1 MGQQQS
7 SEKGSSSRT
16 GTPQAERDR
25 KVSRRVS
32 IQALSQSRA
41 TPVDP
46 SATKD
51 TAVAQTTSQHLDK
64 PDLQQYL
71 QASSSPDQQA
81 RAGKVERSSSRASR
95 AHRNELEQRPKQQPS
110 PAPAPPQASGPMDV
124 PASRSKQES
133 VDEPVEEPN
142 NTYHD
147 RRYTPVAQLR
157 PPRLPL
163 PIADVPIPESPTL
176 LPVDRGNADVPIF
189 ETDEPLSAIEPQTT
203 RKSSMLSTTTQSE
216 EEVGE
221 ELQPFAVDTAT
232 AQTVPT
238 VIEWNHGGNKVYVTG
253 TFANWEKK
261 YRLHPR
267 KNGPGM
273 FTTINL
279 PSGTH
284 HLKFVVDGEMVTS
297 PDLPTAVDFN
307 NFLVNYIEVATEDLT
322 KPRRESAQTGSKSSA
337 LAAVEHE
344 HGRSGTHTPV
354 SEMGEP
360 QAEEIPEGDFRQLV
374 PQALLDID
382 LPEDDHRYHNA
393 VRVIQESPAPPALP
407 LFLSRSI
414 LNGVLPVKDD
424 NSVLT
429 LPNHTVLN
437 HLMTSS
443 VKNGVLAT
451 SVTTRYKKKYVTTI
465 SFKPVPQFQTA
476 Q

>member
-7 SEKGSSSRT
+7 SEKSSASRT
-16 GTPQAERDR
+16 STPQAEKDR
-25 KVSRRVS
+25 KIHRRVS
-32 IQALSQSRA
+32 IQALSQARA

-51 TAVAQTTSQHLDK
+51 TAVAQTTSQHFEK
-64 PDLQQYL
+64 PSLQQYL
-71 QASSSPDQQA
+71 QAPSPEQHA
-81 RAGKVERSSSRASR
+81 KVAKVERSTSRTSR
-95 AHRNELEQRPKQQPS
+95 EKRNEVEHRSRHQASLPVPQPS
-110 PAPAPPQASGPMDV
+110 DPMDV
-124 PASRSKQES
+124 PISRSKP
-133 VDEPVEEPN
+133 DTVEERFDEQHKA
-142 NTYHD
+142 YQD

-163 PIADVPIPESPTL
+163 PIADVPVPESPNL
-176 LPVDRGNADVPIF
+176 LPVDKGNADVPIF
-189 ETDEPLSAIEPQTT
+189 ETDEPLSAIEPQT
-203 RKSSMLSTTTQSE
+203 RRRSSMLSTTTQSE
-216 EEVGE
+216 EEMGE
-221 ELQPFAVDTAT
+221 ELQPYAADTAT
-232 AQTVPT
+232 QTVPT
-238 VIEWNHGGNKVYVTG
+238 VIEWNHGGHKVYVTG
-253 TFANWEKK
+253 TFTNWDKK

-267 KNGPGM
+267 KNAPGM

-307 NFLVNYIEVATEDLT
+307 NFLVNYIEIATEDLT
-322 KPRRESAQTGSKSSA
+322 KPRRESAQPGQKSTV
-337 LAAVEHE
+337 LAPDDHYQGHAGGQTLEDSDIE
-344 HGRSGTHTPV
+344 
-354 SEMGEP
+354 EP
-360 QAEEIPEGDFRQLV
+360 QAEEVPAGDFRQLV
-374 PQALLDID
+374 PQALVDVD
-382 LPEDDHRYHNA
+382 LPEDDQRYQAA
-393 VRVIQESPAPPALP
+393 VRVIQESPAPPTLP
-407 LFLSRSI
+407 MFLSRSI
-414 LNGVLPVKDD
+414 LNGILPVKDD

-465 SFKPVPQFQTA
+465 SFKPVPKFQSV

>member
-7 SEKGSSSRT
+7 SEKGSTSRA
-16 GTPQAERDR
+16 GGAPPADKDR
-25 KVSRRVS
+25 KISRRVS
-32 IQALSQSRA
+32 IQALSQGRS

-51 TAVAQTTSQHLDK
+51 TAVAQTTSQHLEK
-64 PDLQQYL
+64 PALQQYL
-71 QASSSPDQQA
+71 QASSPDQHA
-81 RAGKVERSSSRASR
+81 RSAKVERSSSRASR
-95 AHRNELEQRPKQQPS
+95 EKRNELEQRPKHQP
-110 PAPAPPQASGPMDV
+110 PVPVPKASGPVDV
-124 PASRSKQES
+124 PMSRSKQDSAEES
-133 VDEPVEEPN
+133 VEEPN
-142 NTYHD
+142 NTYQD
-147 RRYTPVAQLR
+147 RRYTPIAQLR

-163 PIADVPIPESPTL
+163 PIADVPIPESPAL

-307 NFLVNYIEVATEDLT
+307 NFLVNYIEIATEDLT
-322 KPRRESAQTGSKSSA
+322 KPRRESTQHGGKSTVLA
-337 LAAVEHE
+337 LSEHE
-344 HGRSGTHTPV
+344 HGRSGDQTPEDTGLV
-354 SEMGEP
+354 EP
-360 QAEEIPEGDFRQLV
+360 QAEEIPSGDFRQLV
-374 PQALLDID
+374 PQALVDVD
-382 LPEDDHRYHNA
+382 LPEDDVRYHNA
-393 VRVIQESPAPPALP
+393 VRVIQEAPAPPALP

-414 LNGVLPVKDD
+414 LNGLLPVKDD

-465 SFKPVPQFQTA
+465 SFKPVPQFQAA